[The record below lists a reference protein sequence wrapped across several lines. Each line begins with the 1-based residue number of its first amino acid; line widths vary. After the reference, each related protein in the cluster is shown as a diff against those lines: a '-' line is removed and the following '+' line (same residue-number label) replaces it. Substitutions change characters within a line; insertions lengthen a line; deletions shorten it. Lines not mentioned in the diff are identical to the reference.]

1 MRTDRLIRKLR
12 EPGHKETGKRFLNK
26 VAEYRSRVLAI
37 ESTYTSHE

>member
-1 MRTDRLIRKLR
+1 MITDHLIRKLR
-12 EPGHKETGKRFLNK
+12 EPGHKETGKRFLSK